1 MKSSIKKTCNG
12 CRALRVDQ
20 YEPMG
25 CHLGFRMSRQ
35 GVPLEPCPKPRTVK
49 NFVDLLSSS
58 DFLTR
63 SAESTIMTLF
73 TKEEIQAAI
82 DPSLKPGQIKVDDT
96 IIEVRG
102 VNLDPINDPDDND
115 PDDTVGKWFDQ

>member
-1 MKSSIKKTCNG
+1 
-12 CRALRVDQ
+12 
-20 YEPMG
+20 
-25 CHLGFRMSRQ
+25 
-35 GVPLEPCPKPRTVK
+35 
-49 NFVDLLSSS
+49 
-58 DFLTR
+58 
-63 SAESTIMTLF
+63 MTLF